1 MKKRLFSLFCASAV
15 LLATLTGCG
24 KTEKA
29 ESAGN
34 AKLPELK
41 GTYKQTN
48 SNSEDS
54 YQVAAIDEDT
64 ITIYWY
70 TADDQTTALYWTG
83 SFEAPTDNEKYSWD
97 SKNYHE
103 LTDYALLAS
112 GDDTKTIT
120 YDNGEV
126 SYEVSMLGVTTTVT
140 LKKSEDVKVSTLK
153 PGENVDSENES
164 GVTEG
169 NEDASTGISS
179 STYDEMTTTGETA
192 EEVSK
197 QLDITAVATQD
208 GEVAVFITN
217 NSNTIIDDLEVKV
230 NYLDSNNMVIDQDT
244 DGHDMI
250 LPGYTVV
257 SKMDVPSVE
266 FADAQIEYSIELNT
280 YSSYVNHSDEVVI
293 TSNPGDGCV
302 IVQVTNNSDVSLDEV
317 EFDVVLFKGEDV
329 VAIMYPTDIY
339 DLGAGQSTTEKV
351 DTYSARTLDNFT
363 YGKDYDRIEVYLNQA
378 HTFGF

>member
-1 MKKRLFSLFCASAV
+1 MKKRLFSLICAVALV
-15 LLATLTGCG
+15 LATLTGCG
-24 KTEKA
+24 DSVTK
-29 ESAGN
+29 ESAK
-34 AKLPELK
+34 APDLK

-48 SNSEDS
+48 SNSQDS
-54 YQVAAIDEDT
+54 YQIAAIDDDT
-64 ITIYWY
+64 ISIYWF

-83 SFEAPTDNEKYSWD
+83 TFEAPTDNNKYSWD

-120 YDNGEV
+120 YDKGEL
-126 SYEVSMLGVTTTVT
+126 SYEVSMMGVTTTIT
-140 LKKSEDVKVSTLK
+140 LAKSEDVKASTQK
-153 PGENVDSENES
+153 PTSQTSASNEA

-169 NEDASTGISS
+169 NSDASTGISS
-179 STYDEMTTTGETA
+179 STYDEPASAGESA

-197 QLDITAVATQD
+197 QLDITAKATLD
-208 GEVAVFITN
+208 GQVAVFITN
-217 NSNTIIDDLEVKV
+217 NSKTIIDELEVKV
-230 NYLDSNNMVIDQDT
+230 NYLDDSGMIIDQNS

-257 SKMDVPSVE
+257 SKMDVPSVA
-266 FADAQIEYSIELNT
+266 FADAQIEYNLELNVHS
-280 YSSYVNHSDEVVI
+280 YYVNHSDDVVV

-302 IVQVTNNSDVSLDEV
+302 MVQITNSSDVNIDEI
-317 EFDVVLFKGEDV
+317 EIDVVLFKGDDV
-329 VAIMYPTDIY
+329 VTIMYPQDIY

-351 DTYSARTLDNFT
+351 DVYSSKTYSNFT
-363 YGKDYDRIEVYLNQA
+363 YGTDYDRIEVYLNQA